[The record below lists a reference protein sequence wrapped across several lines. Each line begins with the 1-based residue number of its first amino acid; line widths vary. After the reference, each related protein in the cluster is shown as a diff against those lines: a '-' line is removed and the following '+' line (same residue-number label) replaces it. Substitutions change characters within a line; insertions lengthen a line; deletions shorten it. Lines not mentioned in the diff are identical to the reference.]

1 MRVRNFGANAGAL
14 DFRGLMVG
22 GGRPPMRFASAPG
35 AIRTAPSRGGRGGE
49 LLEQGCR
56 LEASC
61 TGGRSPGASCMPR
74 ARLGEGMSGVGGEG
88 WWDLGMR
95 SLDGGGGVRGGGA
108 RAVAW
113 VMRAEGVETSGSRR
127 GMARASGAETP
138 KTNRSDETQLN

>member
-1 MRVRNFGANAGAL
+1 MRVRNFGANGGAL
-14 DFRGLMVG
+14 DFRGLMVAAGARQCDLPAPPVRFARRPRRG
-22 GGRPPMRFASAPG
+22 GGGWER
-35 AIRTAPSRGGRGGE
+35 
-49 LLEQGCR
+49 LEQGCR

-74 ARLGEGMSGVGGEG
+74 AGLGEGMAGVGGEG

-95 SLDGGGGVRGGGA
+95 SLGGGGGVRGGGA